1 MNGKVLYGVYDMYFI
16 TKVRSLSCVYDN
28 NLTFYKIRQQT
39 FYFHFNV
46 FEHLHGISKKVF
58 QIPIIIARRTH

>member
-1 MNGKVLYGVYDMYFI
+1 MTGKVLYGLYNMYFI
-16 TKVRSLSCVYDN
+16 TKLRSLSCVYDN

-46 FEHLHGISKKVF
+46 FEHLQGI
-58 QIPIIIARRTH
+58 

>member
-1 MNGKVLYGVYDMYFI
+1 MTGKVLDGLYDMYFI
-16 TKVRSLSCVYDN
+16 TKVRSLLCVYDN

-46 FEHLHGISKKVF
+46 FEHLQGILTKFF
-58 QIPIIIARRTH
+58 QIPIIIVRRTQ